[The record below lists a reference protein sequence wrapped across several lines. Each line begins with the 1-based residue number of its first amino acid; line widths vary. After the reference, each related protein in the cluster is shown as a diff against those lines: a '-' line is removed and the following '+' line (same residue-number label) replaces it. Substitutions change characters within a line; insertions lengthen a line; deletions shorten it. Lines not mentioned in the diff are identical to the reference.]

1 MDLIEVVI
9 CQLRRIV
16 SDHFLGFALEAHAFA
31 ASTTEHLIAA
41 VDLHH
46 RHAAVCIGTFSYS
59 ILGHVAD
66 KICVSLSDLNSL
78 ITSKTRMSDFLAA
91 VAVNK
96 FACGTVPD

>member
-1 MDLIEVVI
+1 MVI

-16 SDHFLGFALEAHAFA
+16 SDHFFRFTFEAHAFA
-31 ASTTEHLIAA
+31 TSTAEYLVAA

-59 ILGHVAD
+59 ILSHVAD

-91 VAVNK
+91 VAVDK